1 MNFKKLTAVVA
12 VVLAMSVF
20 SVPTAMAQDD
30 KKPASKAETKTT
42 DPITGLFTGVAG
54 ILDGLLGAI
63 GGLFTG
69 GK

>member
-1 MNFKKLTAVVA
+1 MNFKKLMAAMAMVA
-12 VVLAMSVF
+12 AMSF
-20 SVPTAMAQDD
+20 FAAPTAMAQDD
-30 KKPASKAETKTT
+30 KKPAEKTEAT

-54 ILDGLLGAI
+54 ILDGILSAI